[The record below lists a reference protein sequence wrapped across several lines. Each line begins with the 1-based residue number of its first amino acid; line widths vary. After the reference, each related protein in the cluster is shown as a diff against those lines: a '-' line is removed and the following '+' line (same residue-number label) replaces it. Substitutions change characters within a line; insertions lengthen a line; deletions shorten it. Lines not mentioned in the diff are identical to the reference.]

1 MKYTEVTF
9 KINPVEPARS
19 LLVDAL
25 GNDGAFDSFADTPD
39 GLKAYVPAADFVRS
53 DVDDAIGRIK
63 SLSDECAAIKCSY
76 TVEEMPDKDWNEEWE
91 RNHKPILEKCWD
103 HTVYVR
109 APFHE
114 HRDDVDYE
122 IVIEPKMS
130 FGTAHHPT
138 TRLMIDHLIE
148 EMPVGKRVLD
158 MGTGT
163 GVLAILAKKLGASHV
178 EAVDIDEWS
187 YRNAVEN
194 AALNGVDINVRL
206 GDATTL
212 DGSFDMVLA
221 NINKNILM
229 RDMPEYNKVLK
240 PGGVLIISGFYE
252 QDRTQMDAYAR
263 SLGLTPTLS
272 MTCDDWCS
280 INIFK
285 ASDK

>member
-1 MKYTEVTF
+1 
-9 KINPVEPARS
+9 
-19 LLVDAL
+19 
-25 GNDGAFDSFADTPD
+25 
-39 GLKAYVPAADFVRS
+39 
-53 DVDDAIGRIK
+53 
-63 SLSDECAAIKCSY
+63 
-76 TVEEMPDKDWNEEWE
+76 
-91 RNHKPILEKCWD
+91 
-103 HTVYVR
+103 
-109 APFHE
+109 

-148 EMPVGKRVLD
+148 EMPVGKKVLD

-163 GVLAILAKKLGASHV
+163 GVLAILAKKLGASYV

-194 AALNGVDINVRL
+194 AALNWVDINVRL

-229 RDMPEYNKVLK
+229 RDMAEYDKVLK

-252 QDRTQMDAYAR
+252 QDRTQMEAYAR